1 MICFHLFIVRPNAH
15 NQTSKPLNSTYK
27 FYQWIWLV
35 SPIASTR
42 QHTIHQKLWPMS
54 SGGDSRSFKFMCC
67 QFALLVTSAAAPI
80 CFPLHFF
87 FSPELS
93 ARFSLQQNDNAQA
106 IYLCHFNGVG
116 YVFDR
121 LRVCR
126 SCFSFEAKTKRR
138 KNPKWKWDD
147 DKDHAMSAPETS
159 KKLYIRKRSR
169 TERGKMQNVYSLEC
183 RSMMWI
189 RKFSRVCLQLV
200 RSFGF
205 PLCGQIGGDGA
216 AAAASNTMTMRMDI
230 GPLSM
235 RRAHAFMQPSNFYD
249 WKKGFVT
256 QRLCSG
262 SHGCRNGW
270 MEISSIDSMRH
281 THNNIYQNQH
291 APCIH

>member
-1 MICFHLFIVRPNAH
+1 MNLARFAYRKHSPAHHSLKAVTCEQWRRFSFVQIYVLSICVAGHVGRRTNLL
-15 NQTSKPLNSTYK
+15 S
-27 FYQWIWLV
+27 
-35 SPIASTR
+35 SP
-42 QHTIHQKLWPMS
+42 
-54 SGGDSRSFKFMCC
+54 
-67 QFALLVTSAAAPI
+67 
-80 CFPLHFF
+80 FF
-87 FSPELS
+87 FSSELS

-126 SCFSFEAKTKRR
+126 SCFSFEAKTKRK
-138 KNPKWKWDD
+138 KNTKWKWDD

-249 WKKGFVT
+249 WKK
-256 QRLCSG
+256 RLCCSKAMQRQPWL
-262 SHGCRNGW
+262 SKWLNG
-270 MEISSIDSMRH
+270 
-281 THNNIYQNQH
+281 NL
-291 APCIH
+291 